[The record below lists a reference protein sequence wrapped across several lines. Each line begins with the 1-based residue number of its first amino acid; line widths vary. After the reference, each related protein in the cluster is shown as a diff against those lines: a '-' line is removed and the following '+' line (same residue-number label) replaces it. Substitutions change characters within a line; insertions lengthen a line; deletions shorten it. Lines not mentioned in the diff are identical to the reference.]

1 MSNQQQ
7 QWPFITSTPTPA
19 RYANSGQQQNP
30 YPAIRLAP
38 YTFQNPGPS
47 IVQGRYQ
54 AQVQTQQDYRT
65 PFTYRH
71 TENRQT
77 IVQITAQQPTLYQ
90 TQQPIIYQGRQPTPA
105 IRQNPVIYQNPI
117 IVQSPAIVQTP
128 QRNSVQQRNSFQ
140 QSYRTQTPYT
150 FRQPSIV
157 QQTNTGTRPI
167 QQVAKVKAVY
177 VKTAV
182 GVQKLD
188 EIFVKKDSS
197 TVEKIHQSVPTA
209 QLNK

>member
-1 MSNQQQ
+1 M
-7 QWPFITSTPTPA
+7 
-19 RYANSGQQQNP
+19 R
-30 YPAIRLAP
+30 
-38 YTFQNPGPS
+38 
-47 IVQGRYQ
+47 
-54 AQVQTQQDYRT
+54 
-65 PFTYRH
+65 
-71 TENRQT
+71 
-77 IVQITAQQPTLYQ
+77 
-90 TQQPIIYQGRQPTPA
+90 
-105 IRQNPVIYQNPI
+105 
-117 IVQSPAIVQTP
+117 
-128 QRNSVQQRNSFQ
+128 
-140 QSYRTQTPYT
+140 
-150 FRQPSIV
+150 FRQLCVDGRKASWLSIYVYTYITYLQKHTQKYTYIFDVYFIRIV